1 MIIRENQHEYLA
13 KLAEITGESRSH
25 HVRQALDLYFEKMRT
40 EGLLLVGPE
49 IHTRRP
55 A

>member
-1 MIIRENQHEYLA
+1 MIIRENQHRN
-13 KLAEITGESRSH
+13 LAELSETTDESMSH

-40 EGLLLVGPE
+40 DGLLIEPE